1 MSYNCIVILGP
12 TASGKTK
19 LACQVAKELGGEIIS
34 ADSRQ
39 VYKHLDIGTGKDLN
53 EYVLEGQQIP
63 YHLIDLVD
71 PNEQYYLH
79 QFINDL
85 EKCFLEIT
93 SRNKVPIICGGTG
106 LYLDALHKD
115 FSFAKIEED
124 FELRAQLEQLPKE
137 TLIEKIKTYPQELWQ
152 HVDLNSKKRIIRGI
166 EICESEGMKQDARLM
181 TDDLNLKTNDF
192 QPKIYKPIY
201 FGIDILLEERKQK
214 ITQRLTLRLDKGLVE
229 EVQTLLKQGITHARL
244 KKLGLEYKFVSM
256 YLLNEINKD
265 QLFTQLQTAIFQ
277 FAKRQMTWFRKME
290 KEGIQIN
297 WINLKNGN
305 KDSIQQIL
313 QKIKV

>member
-1 MSYNCIVILGP
+1 MFYNCIVILGP

-19 LACQVAKELGGEIIS
+19 LACQLAKELGGEIIS
-34 ADSRQ
+34 TDSRQ

-53 EYVLEGQQIP
+53 EYVIEGKQIP
-63 YHLIDLVD
+63 YHLIDIVE

-106 LYLDALHKD
+106 LYLDVFHKD
-115 FSFAKIEED
+115 FSFTQIGENSEI
-124 FELRAQLEQLPKE
+124 RNQLETLTKE
-137 TLIEKIKTYPQELWQ
+137 ELIEKLNAYPKNLWQ

-166 EICESEGMKQDARLM
+166 EICESRLNPNGYKPP
-181 TDDLNLKTNDF
+181 TASLKLNTQKL
-192 QPKIYKPIY
+192 YHPIY
-201 FGIDILLEERKQK
+201 FGINIPLEERKQK
-214 ITQRLTLRLDKGLVE
+214 ITSRLQQRINNGLIQEVE
-229 EVQTLLKQGITHARL
+229 MLLKQSLSHERL
-244 KKLGLEYKFVSM
+244 QKFGLEYKFVSK
-256 YLLNEINKD
+256 YLLNEITRD
-265 QLFTQLQTAIFQ
+265 QLFLQLQTAIFQ

-297 WINLKNGN
+297 WIDGLETNQ
-305 KDSIQQIL
+305 DPI
-313 QKIKV
+313 QKIKALLS